1 MILINLETIEKSPM
15 IEIDGEMIVDLTS
28 QILNDNVKLQFDEN
42 DKQYQVGSEML
53 VKPSLLAQYI
63 FGSASKLDLL
73 AYYNGFSNPFAIP
86 VGYVLRIPELTKIN
100 PSVGFDGSSN
110 DNNLARDLFNKKK
123 NVVDEKRKRMLSG
136 DLERPNMNETVRQNT
151 TLSDRLILGTN
162 SIDQIKNSTK
172 SFIKEDPDQNIFGL
186 TDYYEE
192 YLSGN

>member
-28 QILNDNVKLQFDEN
+28 QILNDNVRLQFDDN

-123 NVVDEKRKRMLSG
+123 NIVDEKRKRMLSD

-162 SIDQIKNSTK
+162 SINQIKNSTK

-186 TDYYEE
+186 IDYYEE